1 MIKNILIVE
10 DHHLVR
16 SGLRLML
23 ENQTVFQTEITEASN
38 GVEALDLLQKKSFDI
53 VVLDISMPLID
64 GVEVLKKIK
73 KHFKNLPVLMLTMH
87 NEEKLIKKV
96 IKIGA
101 SGYLLKSSATN
112 DLIQAILEISKGNN
126 FFTDDILTILARE
139 NEKED
144 RGRARKKKVEDLIS
158 EREIEI
164 LRLIVKEKTN
174 KQIAEELSLSS
185 RTIEGHRINIMEKL
199 NIKTTIGLVKYAIK
213 SKI

>member
-16 SGLRLML
+16 SGLLLML

-53 VVLDISMPLID
+53 VVLDISMPLMD

-96 IKIGA
+96 IKLGA

>member
-1 MIKNILIVE
+1 
-10 DHHLVR
+10 
-16 SGLRLML
+16 
-23 ENQTVFQTEITEASN
+23 
-38 GVEALDLLQKKSFDI
+38 
-53 VVLDISMPLID
+53 
-64 GVEVLKKIK
+64 
-73 KHFKNLPVLMLTMH
+73 MLTMH

-96 IKIGA
+96 IKLGA

>member
-53 VVLDISMPLID
+53 VVLDISMPLMD

-96 IKIGA
+96 IKLGA

>member
-96 IKIGA
+96 IKLGA

>member
-53 VVLDISMPLID
+53 VVLDISMPLMD

-96 IKIGA
+96 IKLGV